1 MRLPGL
7 AVWPGLLRLV
17 APVPL
22 DAAVPIALETG
33 ELFFPRLL
41 VRPTSVHLIAG
52 DSLSLRHGEG

>member
-7 AVWPGLLRLV
+7 AVRPGLLRLV

-22 DAAVPIALETG
+22 DAAVPIALETA